1 MVSWKHGIAQ
11 SHKGSLKPLIHESK
25 TALKKNKKLDMLK
38 IFESNSGRDYFVAS
52 TQLSLRSLHGKKKNE
67 KKRKSLKYGPFYNCP
82 LSDVSI

>member
-52 TQLSLRSLHGKKKNE
+52 SLPLNFLSDHCMEKRKTKKKG
-67 KKRKSLKYGPFYNCP
+67 R
-82 LSDVSI
+82 V